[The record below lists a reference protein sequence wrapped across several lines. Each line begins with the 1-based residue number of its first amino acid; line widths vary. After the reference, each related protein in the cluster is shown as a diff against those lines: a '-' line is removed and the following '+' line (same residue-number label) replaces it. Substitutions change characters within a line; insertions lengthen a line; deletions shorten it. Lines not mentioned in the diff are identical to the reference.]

1 MLSQK
6 MGEIGPKWANNVF
19 FGIFQTT
26 MSLVFLGGIL
36 K

>member
-1 MLSQK
+1 MLSQR

-19 FGIFQTT
+19 FCIFQTT